1 MLWNNFDRDI
11 EELHNQFDNTDYSG
25 CEGIP
30 FEELRNTS
38 LQMASDMEGQPH
50 SMIKARIMDYVL
62 DNMRISIYPKDW
74 FGIKVDVMKVSGTW
88 DAGKRYYTPMQA
100 VCGVWKDQM
109 KERYCPLYASQHI
122 EDAKR
127 EGLYILYP
135 DFDHSTPNW
144 ENALNKGFSGL
155 LEDVE
160 NTWVKWKKKGISEAQ
175 ELYYSTVS
183 CMLKAMIRFI
193 GRAAK
198 AALEKV
204 DEDEKMPIMYQTLV
218 NLTTAPP
225 KTCYE
230 VMMFQYLYWLIQ
242 ENVECTRVRTLGG
255 LDSLYYS
262 YYLNDVSSGRYTPA
276 QISEL
281 FKYFFNQFYCMHVMY
296 QQPAYLGGQ
305 DASGKCIVNDLSRL
319 IIRTYDEMN
328 TYDPKLQ
335 VRVSEDTPD
344 DFLKMVLACIRKG
357 NSSISL
363 INDDVAI
370 KALMKVGATLEE
382 ARTYLVSGCWDYTVK
397 DHETKTIP
405 IRINMPK
412 ALELCMHRGID
423 PRSSIKL
430 GVDVGGCGDFKTFD
444 EFYHAYKAEMEA
456 LINET
461 ITVSREFEPYLSF
474 INPTFLFSATRP
486 ESVAQGKDAYQDGS
500 KYNNTVINPHGLA
513 TVVDSLAM
521 VKKYVYDRKCVTLK
535 ELVSILDENWIG
547 HEDLRQEILDDG
559 DKFGN
564 ESDLANS
571 IAADLCHFLS
581 SKINNVPNARGGVY
595 KAGLITIDF
604 HVRHGQFT
612 GATPDG
618 RLAYSAIS
626 KNVGPSVGMD
636 RKGITACLNSITCID
651 FTDFSHAAMVDAI
664 LHPGTVGGDDGLNV
678 MLGILRAFMRE
689 GGHSIQFNVFDP
701 QTLRDAQKHPEKY
714 QTLQVRVCG
723 WNVFFVNLSKW
734 EQDIFIAQAEHVAVT
749 V

>member
-1 MLWNNFDRDI
+1 MLWNNFDKDI
-11 EELHNQFDNTDYSG
+11 EELHNQFDNTDYTG
-25 CEGIP
+25 CSGIP
-30 FEELRNTS
+30 FEELCATA
-38 LQMASDMEGQPH
+38 LQMAADMEGQPH
-50 SMIKARIMDYVL
+50 PLIKSSIMDYVL
-62 DNMRISIYPKDW
+62 DNMRISVYPKDW
-74 FGIKVDVMKVSGTW
+74 FGIKVDVMQVSGTW

-100 VCGVWKDQM
+100 VCGIWKDQM
-109 KERYCPLYASQHI
+109 KDRYCPFYASEHI
-122 EDAKR
+122 EAAKKN
-127 EGLYILYP
+127 GLYILYP

-144 ENALNKGFSGL
+144 GNALNRGFAGL

-160 NTWVKWKKKGISEAQ
+160 KAWAEWREKGISEEQ
-175 ELYYSTVS
+175 ELYYASVS
-183 CMLKAMIRFI
+183 SMLKAMIRFVD
-193 GRAAK
+193 RAAK
-198 AALEKV
+198 EVLKKI
-204 DEDEKMPIMYQTLV
+204 DEDEKMHIMYQTLV
-218 NLTTAPP
+218 NLTTMPP

-230 VMMFQYLYWLIQ
+230 VMMFQFLYWLIQ

-255 LDSLYYS
+255 LDSIYYS
-262 YYLNDVSSGRYTPA
+262 YYLDDIKSGRYNPE

-281 FKYFFNQFYCMHVMY
+281 FKYFFNQFFSMHVMY

-305 DASGKCIVNDLSRL
+305 DETGNCIVNDLSRL
-319 IIRTYDEMN
+319 IIRAYDEMN

-335 VRVSEDTPD
+335 VRISEDTPD
-344 DFLKMVLACIRKG
+344 DFLKMVLACIRRG

-405 IRINMPK
+405 IRINLPK
-412 ALELCMHRGID
+412 ALELCMHRGVD
-423 PRSSIKL
+423 PRSGIKL
-430 GVDVGGCGDFKTFD
+430 GADVGECENFGTYEDFYT
-444 EFYHAYKAEMEA
+444 AYKEETAF

-474 INPTFLFSATRP
+474 INPTLLFSATRP
-486 ESVAQGKDAYQDGS
+486 ESVMQGKDAYQDGS

-513 TVVDSLAM
+513 TVVDSLSM
-521 VKKYVYDRKCVTLK
+521 VKKYVYDRRRITLQ
-535 ELVSILDENWIG
+535 EMTNALDKNWVG
-547 HEDLRQEILDDG
+547 YEDLRNEILEDE

-564 ESDLANS
+564 ESELADS
-571 IAADLCHFLS
+571 IAVDLCRFLG

-604 HVRHGQFT
+604 HVRHGKFT

-636 RKGITACLNSITCID
+636 RKGITACLNSITKID
-651 FTDFSHAAMVDAI
+651 FTDFSHAAMVDVI
-664 LHPGTVGGDDGLNV
+664 FHPSTVSGEEGLDV
-678 MLGILRAFMRE
+678 MLGILRAFMRR

-701 QTLRDAQKHPEKY
+701 KTLRDAQKHPEKY

-734 EQDIFIAQAEHVAVT
+734 EQDIFIAQAEHVASCV
-749 V
+749 